1 MALPPH
7 QHVKRHESISF
18 DDIMPLFDYHPW
30 DDGQNPRID
39 NITHTLLNIKN
50 SSADRRR
57 PAVKFFNKVLVNPPG
72 GISRLATGDPRIY
85 AIVPSHS
92 RGCVSPGLIELVTS
106 VAPQFGF
113 ANDENVLFRHTT
125 VPKAATGG
133 PRGIHV
139 HLSSIQVTHNVEGCT
154 VYLFDDVTS
163 TGSSLRA
170 CKQLL
175 LEAGAARVAM
185 IALGQTY
192 MEH

>member
-7 QHVKRHESISF
+7 QHVKKYENISF
-18 DDIMPLFDYHPW
+18 EEIISLFDYHPW
-30 DDGQNPRID
+30 EDGNNPRID

-50 SSADRRR
+50 PSADRRR
-57 PAVKFFNKVLVNPPG
+57 PAIKFFNKVLVNPPG
-72 GISRLATGDPRIY
+72 GLVRLVSGEQCIF

-92 RGCVSPGLIELVTS
+92 QGCVSPGLTDLIES
-106 VAPQFGF
+106 VAGHFNFG
-113 ANDENVLFRHTT
+113 NDVNVLFRHTT

-133 PRGIHV
+133 PRSVQV
-139 HLSSIQVTHNVEGCT
+139 HLSSINVVGDVRGQT

-170 CKQLL
+170 CKELL
-175 LEAGAARVAM
+175 LQSGAARVAM

-192 MEH
+192 MDI